1 MAAEEG
7 VVHTTGNAA
16 KSGVSI
22 FTKKVGPL
30 PAYVWMGAAIVLY
43 LYFKKR
49 NAASSASAST
59 AANSAQTDSSGASG
73 NIDPATGYV
82 YGTTADTQALAS
94 QNSSTSTGSG
104 STTAGQY
111 QTNQAWAEAAINY
124 LVGLGIDPVEAN
136 SAVTQYISSQTLTT
150 QQQADVNLAV
160 QGIGGPP
167 NPPTP
172 GNAPP
177 PVQTAGGGTSTV
189 TANNPPTGFTATS
202 KTDTTV
208 TLSWNSVT
216 NATAYVIT
224 WSPASGTGSSTT
236 VGGTTLN
243 TTVSG
248 LTANTNYSFSCQAT
262 PAKSGDPSAV
272 TTATTNKS
280 TTIQGGN
287 PPSGP
292 GGPFP
297 VGNTT
302 TVTVVPFANPAPW
315 NSTLSGIAS
324 HYNTTVAKIQALNPS
339 ITNPNLIYPGQQII
353 VPTS

>member
-7 VVHTTGNAA
+7 VAHTTGHAA
-16 KSGVSI
+16 KNGAAI

-30 PAYVWMGAAIVLY
+30 PAYAWMAAAIVLY

-49 NAASSASAST
+49 NAAT
-59 AANSAQTDSSGASG
+59 AASGAANATQTDASGTSG

-82 YGTTADTQALAS
+82 YGTTADTQALAAD
-94 QNSSTSTGSG
+94 NSSTGQTSGGSG
-104 STTAGQY
+104 STVAGQY
-111 QTNQAWAEAAINY
+111 ATNQAWAEAAINY

-136 SAVTQYISSQTLTT
+136 SAVTQYVSSQILTT

-177 PVQTAGGGTSTV
+177 PVQTPPSPGAT
-189 TANNPPTGFTATS
+189 TASNPPTGFTVTS
-202 KTDTTV
+202 KTDTTA

-216 NATAYVIT
+216 NATAYVIG
-224 WSPASGTGSSTT
+224 WSASSGTGASTT

-248 LTANTNYSFSCQAT
+248 LSPNTAYTFSCQAT
-262 PAKSGDPSAV
+262 PAKAGDPSAT
-272 TTATTNKS
+272 TTATTNK
-280 TTIQGGN
+280 TTIQG
-287 PPSGP
+287 SGP
-292 GGPFP
+292 TP

-324 HYNTTVAKIQALNPS
+324 HYNTTVAAIQKLNPS
-339 ITNPNLIYPGQQII
+339 ITNVNLIHPGQQII